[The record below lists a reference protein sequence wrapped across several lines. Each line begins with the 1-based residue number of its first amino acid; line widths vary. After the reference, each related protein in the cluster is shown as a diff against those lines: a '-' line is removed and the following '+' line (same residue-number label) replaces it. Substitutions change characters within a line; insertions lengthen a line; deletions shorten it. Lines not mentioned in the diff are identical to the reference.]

1 MANLSKNRYWAFV
14 VFFENK
20 REFKKKMAEIVRFL
34 DEKHVK
40 YTISPI
46 HLKDKN
52 PDGTKKKPHVHV
64 MVCWDGP
71 TTYKCAADN
80 FGAIAANGHLES
92 VVSARG
98 MYRYFIHA
106 DNPEKAQYKD
116 EDRIHGGGFNPAEL
130 LSETDKK
137 IVMQH
142 IQKLIRESKATEFA
156 QVSDM
161 LLDSGWILEYNVFT
175 SNTYAGHNRN
185 D

>member
-161 LLDSGWILEYNVFT
+161 LLDSGWILEYDLHLCIAL
-175 SNTYAGHNRN
+175 SLDYPHE
-185 D
+185 